1 VGTAAATAGARRHPG
16 QQAVKWTTDRVLAA
30 ALLVLLSPLLAV
42 LSAWI
47 RLEAGRPV
55 LFVQRRVGKGG
66 REFRMLKFRTMVNDA
81 VRVGAQLG
89 LSEDPF
95 AVLRD
100 DPRVTRS
107 GRFLRRTSLDELP
120 QLVNVLAGQ
129 MSLVGPRPDI
139 PEQVRHYTDEE
150 RRRLEVRPG
159 ITGLAQVQG
168 RDEIDWP
175 ERIVLDIQYIESWT
189 LALDVRLMLRTLTQ
203 LRREESDPA
212 VDVRA
217 VERARRERLHA
228 GGTPA
233 DPPS

>member
-1 VGTAAATAGARRHPG
+1 MQA
-16 QQAVKWTTDRVLAA
+16 AVKWSADRVLAA
-30 ALLVLLSPLLAV
+30 TLLAVLSPLLAV

-47 RLEAGRPV
+47 RLDAGRPV
-55 LFVQRRVGKGG
+55 LFVQRRVGRGG
-66 REFRMLKFRTMVNDA
+66 REFRMLKFRTMVDDA
-81 VRVGAQLG
+81 VRVGLELG

-139 PEQVRHYTDEE
+139 PEQARYYTDEE
-150 RRRLEVRPG
+150 RRRLEVLPG

-175 ERIVLDIQYIESWT
+175 ERIVLDVRYIETWT
-189 LALDVRLMLRTLTQ
+189 LGLDARLLVKTLAQ
-203 LRREESDPA
+203 LRRGEGEPA

-217 VERARRERLHA
+217 VERARRAALSD
-228 GGTPA
+228 GGA
-233 DPPS
+233 AS